1 MKRSTRSLTA
11 IVERP
16 ARSSPSSISKTEA
29 SNRPDSRISA
39 SSAGVLT
46 MSGDGRIREPDL
58 RRGELHPDDL
68 VEGQGR
74 MGFGEHSDLHP
85 IFGLRVDRAAHHRA
99 RPAGFFMQIV
109 FDLPDAH
116 WGVL

>member
-11 IVERP
+11 LVERP

-46 MSGDGRIREPDL
+46 LSGDGRIREPDL
-58 RRGELHPDDL
+58 RRGALPPPDL
-68 VEGQGR
+68 VEGQARLGVR
-74 MGFGEHSDLHP
+74 ELSDLPTIFVPRSAPADHP
-85 IFGLRVDRAAHHRA
+85 PRRQHARA
-99 RPAGFFMQIV
+99 GK
-109 FDLPDAH
+109 
-116 WGVL
+116 GGS

>member
-74 MGFGEHSDLHP
+74 MGFGEHSRSEEHTSELQSLMR
-85 IFGLRVDRAAHHRA
+85 ISYA
-99 RPAGFFMQIV
+99 V
-109 FDLPDAH
+109 FCF
-116 WGVL
+116 